1 MRRHVVFALVCCV
14 VAPVSMHGQRPL
26 PIHPTETDSGV
37 LVPPRDASV
46 HKPPMRA
53 EFGTFD
59 GLVTDT
65 LLAPI
70 VDAEVAVVRTPLKLR
85 TGPNGRFR
93 FTQMPAGQYLIIV
106 RRLGYHPTSA
116 VIEVPAKDT
125 LRTSFAL
132 TRATQGLDT
141 VHVVTERRSFRM
153 MEFEYRM
160 KLGEGQF
167 LTQAEIDKHNSVYVS
182 DLIRFFFKGASI
194 HENRGAS
201 GGQSQELLISTRSI
215 GGAATFGSADPI
227 HQVTVPVDCYMQII
241 VDDVV
246 LPTPTDLTL
255 LPSTREIAGMELY
268 TGPATMPVRYSGF
281 GTGCGLLLIWTKD

>member
-14 VAPVSMHGQRPL
+14 VVPMSMHGQRPL
-26 PIHPTETDSGV
+26 PIHKTETDSGV
-37 LVPPRDASV
+37 LIPPRDAPV
-46 HKPPMRA
+46 RKPPVHL
-53 EFGTFD
+53 EPGTFD

-70 VDAEVAVVRTPLKLR
+70 TDAEVAVLRTSLKLR

-93 FTQMPAGQYLIIV
+93 FTHMPPGQYLIIV
-106 RRLGYHPTSA
+106 RHLGYHPTSA
-116 VIEVPAKDT
+116 VVEVPSNDT

-132 TRATQGLDT
+132 TRVPQGLDT

-153 MEFEYRM
+153 MEFEYR
-160 KLGEGQF
+160 KKIGEGQF
-167 LTQAEIDKHNSVYVS
+167 LTQAEIDKHNSAYVS

-194 HENRGAS
+194 HESRGAS
-201 GGQSQELLISTRSI
+201 GGQSQEFIISTRGI
-215 GGAATFGSADPI
+215 GSVATIGSSDPI
-227 HQVTVPVDCYMQII
+227 HEVTVPVECYMQII

-246 LPTPTDLTL
+246 LPTPTDLAL
-255 LPSTREIAGMELY
+255 LPSTREIAAMELY
-268 TGPATMPVRYSGF
+268 TGPATMPVRYNGL